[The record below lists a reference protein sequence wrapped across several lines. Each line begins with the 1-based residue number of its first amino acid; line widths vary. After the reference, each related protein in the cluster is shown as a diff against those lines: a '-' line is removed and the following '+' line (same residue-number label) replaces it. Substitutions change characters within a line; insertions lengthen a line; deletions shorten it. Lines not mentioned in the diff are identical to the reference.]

1 MKLAF
6 KSRHTPLC
14 IMFVSTLAAAA
25 WVGKNNDAPTSLN
38 ISDARHPGAALANP
52 HAQLELLPADR
63 MQTETLALR
72 MDLELKQAP
81 MAQAEEVEQNIFAA
95 KSWYV
100 APPPPKPL
108 PPAPPPIPTAP
119 PLPFIFMGLFQEEGE
134 RVTIYLAKGDRAYS
148 VSEGDVI
155 DNLYRVESATTKQLV
170 LVYLPLS
177 IKQTL
182 STGTGS

>member
-38 ISDARHPGAALANP
+38 ISDARRHGSTLAS
-52 HAQLELLPADR
+52 AQLELLPSDS
-63 MQTETLALR
+63 MQPETLVLR

-81 MAQAEEVEQNIFAA
+81 AAQADEIEQNIFAA

-100 APPPPKPL
+100 APPPPKPM

-170 LVYLPLS
+170 LVYIPLS

-182 STGTGS
+182 PTGTGS